1 MQVMG
6 KPDQE
11 LVTKAM
17 KMARARDNML
27 FTEITTK
34 EEQKRPVSSLLRKE
48 ADYIKKVVVALDN
61 LDGFN
66 WQHSSHVY

>member
-17 KMARARDNML
+17 QMVRDRDNIL
-27 FTEITTK
+27 FAEITTK
-34 EEQKRPVSSLLRKE
+34 EEQKRSVSSILRKE